1 MNRSQEASN
10 IRSYLSRYERKKTMI
25 NLSLLILSLLIE
37 PLTGLS
43 LGAYGPDYAPPQ
55 PGKHRG
61 NKLTEEMQWEGYFLT
76 QCTDS
81 TNPRLQFSEV
91 AWYRNASLSCPE
103 NGNKY
108 KPRCHPPHDWG
119 WIGNQAPIDWA
130 AQPGEWCMTFKG
142 NRSPFCVQ
150 IKHDMLRQP
159 AGKFAGEAVVGCGGV
174 GLNCWRWGDELLWQ
188 GSATC
193 WAEYFCQYKP
203 PKRAPKRVTG
213 KHQSPMQEPGAKSIL
228 VEPSEL

>member
-1 MNRSQEASN
+1 
-10 IRSYLSRYERKKTMI
+10 MI

-130 AQPGEWCMTFKG
+130 AQPGEWVKYSSPCCKAIRRYTFIYMNQRLTTLCYK
-142 NRSPFCVQ
+142 
-150 IKHDMLRQP
+150 P
-159 AGKFAGEAVVGCGGV
+159 AGKFAGEAV
-174 GLNCWRWGDELLWQ
+174 

-203 PKRAPKRVTG
+203 PKPAPKRVTG
-213 KHQSPMQEPGAKSIL
+213 KHQSPMREPGAKSIL